1 MADAKVTKKTSTN
14 KILKYFKECKAEM
27 KKVTWP
33 SKDQLI
39 HNTGVILV
47 FIAIVTVILSLLD
60 AGFAK
65 LFQAFTS
72 LLAG

>member
-1 MADAKVTKKTSTN
+1 MADTNVTKKSGGS
-14 KILKYFKECKAEM
+14 KIAKYFRECKAEL

-33 SKDQLI
+33 SKEQII
-39 HNTGVILV
+39 HNTGIILV

-65 LFQAFTS
+65 LFQ
-72 LLAG
+72 LLTNLL